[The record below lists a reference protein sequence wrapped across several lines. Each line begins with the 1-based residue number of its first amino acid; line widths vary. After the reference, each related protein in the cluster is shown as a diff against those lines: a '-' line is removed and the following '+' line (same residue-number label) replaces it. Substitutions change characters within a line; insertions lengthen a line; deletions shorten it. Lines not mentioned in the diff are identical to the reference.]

1 MQSKEEIENNRVPK
15 QIAKILDL
23 KKEDTDSLI
32 AFKES
37 IYEKTVKEN
46 IELKKKVEQLE
57 TDKQKLIE
65 KLEKKIKNIDKL
77 LDEMITDMGDGIK
90 IINLTG
96 LTRKEKEEV
105 VNKRNCLLVQKYS
118 YKEILKILKGEIDE

>member
-15 QIAKILDL
+15 QIAKILDI

-118 YKEILKILKGEIDE
+118 CKEILKILKGEIDE